1 MRIQQLSTM
10 NVPIQFLKYSWRLD
24 EVPTVAGLHARSLLS
39 KETGLRFGLPSLT
52 EEELFLHLE
61 APVKQFVVT
70 IPMFLDKTIQ
80 RVFPGGTLLSLLQFL
95 YDVYQEPMP
104 VDELTPMLQYPQPHV
119 VERFRGYI
127 DRTNAGTPVRR
138 IEMMY
143 PNTFLSKIKRNCVE
157 IDWS

>member
-1 MRIQQLSTM
+1 M
-10 NVPIQFLKYSWRLD
+10 NVPIQFLQYSWRLD
-24 EVPTVAGLHARSLLS
+24 EVPSVANLKARSLLS
-39 KETGLRFGLPSLT
+39 EEAGLRIGLPSLS
-52 EEELFLHLE
+52 EEELGNQLE
-61 APVKQFVVT
+61 VPVKRFVVT

-104 VDELTPMLQYPQPHV
+104 VDELRPVLQYPQRHV
-119 VERFRGYI
+119 QDRFRGYI
-127 DRTNAGTPVRR
+127 DRTHAGIPVRR

-143 PNTFLSKIKRNCVE
+143 PNTFLSKMKRNCVE

>member
-1 MRIQQLSTM
+1 M
-10 NVPIQFLKYSWRLD
+10 NVPIQFLQYSWRLD
-24 EVPTVAGLHARSLLS
+24 EVPSVAGIKARSLLS
-39 KETGLRFGLPSLT
+39 EEAGLRIGLPSLS
-52 EEELFLHLE
+52 EEELGNQLE
-61 APVKQFVVT
+61 VPVKRFVVT

-80 RVFPGGTLLSLLQFL
+80 RVFPGGTLFSLLEFL

-104 VDELTPMLQYPQPHV
+104 VDELTPMLQYPQRHV
-119 VERFRGYI
+119 RDRFSGYI

>member
-1 MRIQQLSTM
+1 
-10 NVPIQFLKYSWRLD
+10 
-24 EVPTVAGLHARSLLS
+24 LLS
-39 KETGLRFGLPSLT
+39 EEAGIRPGLSSLT
-52 EEELFLHLE
+52 EEELRRHLE
-61 APVKQFVVT
+61 TPVKRFVVT

-80 RVFPGGTLLSLLQFL
+80 RVFPGGTLLSLLEFL

-104 VDELTPMLQYPQPHV
+104 VGELAPMVQYPQRHV
-119 VERFRGYI
+119 RDRFSDYI